1 MSADPNHL
9 VLIGENPF
17 IRRRYPFE
25 VAAQIRGLPSRTKSL
40 ATDRSLDHLQIVLT
54 SMLFEAS
61 RVPMLRIA

>member
-25 VAAQIRGLPSRTKSL
+25 VAAQIRGLPLRTKSL
-40 ATDRSLDHLQIVLT
+40 ATTEAWITCRS
-54 SMLFEAS
+54 F
-61 RVPMLRIA
+61 